1 MALIDDRIAQF
12 RAEVGDMELT
22 EEQKKIFNAFT
33 KKNGAATFL
42 NVTDKDGRNVRI
54 KIYSN
59 KTKTGS
65 QHILINHFGTRF

>member
-12 RAEVGDMELT
+12 RAEVGDRELT
-22 EEQKKIFNAFT
+22 EEQRKIFNAFT

-54 KIYSN
+54 KFIQI
-59 KTKTGS
+59 K
-65 QHILINHFGTRF
+65 